1 MIHLGTVG
9 SETPLCHS
17 TKMMENRKIPLCL
30 TLFHVGGKGCLPS
43 KELHFD
49 MKRIGIFLY
58 IIFLQL
64 REFKNHPRQTLF
76 STCQSSQ
83 VKATPFSTFIGKQCR
98 QMPHKSARLS
108 GQQLLARIDPP
119 LSKRKH
125 NFMSSGFKCFTL
137 PICHPVTGIKFL
149 GTSSS
154 PLQTSHLGRF
164 NQKLM
169 KTHIV
174 FGWIPGDFPSISWL
188 V

>member
-1 MIHLGTVG
+1 
-9 SETPLCHS
+9 
-17 TKMMENRKIPLCL
+17 MMENRKIPLCL

-49 MKRIGIFLY
+49 MKRIGKFLY

-83 VKATPFSTFIGKQCR
+83 VKATTFSTFIGKQCR
-98 QMPHKSARLS
+98 QMPHKSPRLS
-108 GQQLLARIDPP
+108 GQQLLAGIGPP
-119 LSKRKH
+119 LSKTKH
-125 NFMSSGFKCFTL
+125 NFTYQLFSHLQCGNPRSVFGGVFSNASLC

-154 PLQTSHLGRF
+154 PLQPSHLGRF

-169 KTHIV
+169 KTS
-174 FGWIPGDFPSISWL
+174 P
-188 V
+188 